1 MCGQPVYV
9 YALIIAT
16 YPSTEGLAA
25 RGQKKTKVEHTEPD
39 FLPIHTVSVRGTL
52 GSNFYMQFSAAAQ
65 KIIHPPFAH
74 PSISQVHHFT
84 SSSSSSLL
92 IRIQS
97 LNLPARV
104 RRKREKRRRCT
115 QQLFCSSQAPNR
127 GGGTNFDFSITAGA
141 EQEAKRMG
149 RRRCQRRP
157 RIAGLCYIALSW
169 TDGVLFLLVLA

>member
-16 YPSTEGLAA
+16 YPSRKGLAA

-104 RRKREKRRRCT
+104 RRKRERKGGD
-115 QQLFCSSQAPNR
+115 APNNSSVLR
-127 GGGTNFDFSITAGA
+127 RPPKGGANFDFSITAGA